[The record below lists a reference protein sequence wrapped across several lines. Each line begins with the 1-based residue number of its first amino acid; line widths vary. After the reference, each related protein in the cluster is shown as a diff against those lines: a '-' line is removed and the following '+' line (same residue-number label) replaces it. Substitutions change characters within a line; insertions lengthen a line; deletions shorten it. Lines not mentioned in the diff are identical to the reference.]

1 MALPKIPNADELNNA
16 NCSCGE
22 DCCGGS
28 TENGNPR
35 PEGYIDESRFT
46 TGRIAAPAGEI
57 PVVAS
62 VLGARDRWG
71 TFRMRAG
78 IGRSRYAIAPGL
90 YAVGTP
96 DPWSPIFVSANYKLS
111 FDRLRA
117 SLTRLNAW
125 LLVLDT
131 KGINVWCAAGKGTFG
146 TEEVVRRIGETGL
159 AKVAAHRTLIL
170 PQLGAPGV
178 AAHEVA
184 KRTGFRVVYG
194 PIRAADIPAFISA
207 GMKATPEMRRVRF
220 PFRDRLILTP
230 VELSMIVQSRIFQA
244 AFLLWV
250 IGLVAGIAEIR
261 LVGLAFLGAILAGT
275 VLTPAFL
282 PWIPVRLFAAKG
294 WILGLLWAAVIC
306 ALRGFPPASI
316 SGGAAAAAYLLLLPA
331 LSAFLAMNFTGSSTF
346 TSLSGVVAEMK
357 TAVPLMILSGVLGL
371 AAAVVSIALNV

>member
-1 MALPKIPNADELNNA
+1 
-16 NCSCGE
+16 
-22 DCCGGS
+22 
-28 TENGNPR
+28 
-35 PEGYIDESRFT
+35 
-46 TGRIAAPAGEI
+46 
-57 PVVAS
+57 
-62 VLGARDRWG
+62 
-71 TFRMRAG
+71 MRTG

-111 FDRLRA
+111 FDRLRE
-117 SLTRLNAW
+117 SLSGMSAW

-146 TEEVVRRIGETGL
+146 TEEVVHRIGETGL
-159 AKVAAHRTLIL
+159 AKIAAHRTLIL

-184 KRTGFRVVYG
+184 KRTGFRVIYG

-207 GMKATPEMRRVRF
+207 GLKATPEMRRVRF

-230 VELSMIVQSRIFQA
+230 VELSMIAQSRIFQA
-244 AFLLWV
+244 AFLLWI

-261 LVGLAFLGAILAGT
+261 LAGLAFLGAILTGA

-294 WILGLLWAAVIC
+294 WILGFIWAAAVC
-306 ALRGFPPASI
+306 ALKGFPPASV

-357 TAVPLMILSGVLGL
+357 TAVPLMILSGVLGI
-371 AAAVVSIALNV
+371 AALVVSVVLKA

>member
-1 MALPKIPNADELNNA
+1 MALPKIPNADELDNT

-28 TENGNPR
+28 AEDGTPR
-35 PEGYIDESRFT
+35 AETYIDEARFT
-46 TGRIAAPAGEI
+46 TGRITTQAGEV
-57 PVVAS
+57 PVAAS
-62 VLGARDRWG
+62 NLGARDRWG
-71 TFRMRAG
+71 TFRMRTG

-111 FDRLRA
+111 FDRLRE
-117 SLTRLNAW
+117 SLSGMSAW

-146 TEEVVRRIGETGL
+146 TEEVVHRIGETGL
-159 AKVAAHRTLIL
+159 AKIAAHRTLIL

-184 KRTGFRVVYG
+184 KRTGFRVIYG

-207 GMKATPEMRRVRF
+207 GLKATPEMRRVRF

-230 VELSMIVQSRIFQA
+230 VELSMIAQSRIFQA
-244 AFLLWV
+244 AFLLWI

-261 LVGLAFLGAILAGT
+261 LAGLAFLGAILTGA

-294 WILGLLWAAVIC
+294 WILGFIWAAAVC
-306 ALRGFPPASI
+306 ALKGFPPASV

-357 TAVPLMILSGVLGL
+357 TAVPLMILSGVLGI
-371 AAAVVSIALNV
+371 AALVVSVVLKA